1 MILNYMEKKRTG
13 EPGMARFL
21 SALRPACCT
30 DTSPSATC
38 CSNRSRIWGTTPNS
52 NIFTQLLSKSKKR
65 GNLSYK
71 SDILEK
77 VGVIQTKLSLKKNY
91 IHLLTISGKVSNG
104 QSSWQLQLSVWWLQP
119 GENILIHHPCPFP
132 ETLLHWFIC
141 NGRQMLE
148 KAYIK

>member
-1 MILNYMEKKRTG
+1 MILNYMEKKRTE

-52 NIFTQLLSKSKKR
+52 SIFTQLLSKSKKR
-65 GNLSYK
+65 GNFSYK

-77 VGVIQTKLSLKKNY
+77 VGVIQTKPSLKN
-91 IHLLTISGKVSNG
+91 TIFI
-104 QSSWQLQLSVWWLQP
+104 SSPFLAKLAMARAPDNCSSVFDDCSQERTSWYT
-119 GENILIHHPCPFP
+119 IPFP
-132 ETLLHWFIC
+132 SPKHFCIDSSVME
-141 NGRQMLE
+141 GRC
-148 KAYIK
+148 